1 MTEGDAAFMKMFKRV
16 GALTLA
22 LCCASALCLGLA
34 ALSDGVFRGYLEPW
48 PVLAQAEEKEQ
59 TQEPTEQPQET
70 DLPQETQQPDETEA
84 TDSEHTQSTVTPT
97 PTPSPAPAAAPETEA
112 VFIAQATNIPAQASD
127 DVADLLNGI
136 AQAAATVRP
145 NQYLLEDTL
154 RVEKAVIDPNALA
167 VTPPFFDTLRR
178 LYKSAMG
185 MDLPAE
191 GYAWDV
197 DYSQG
202 ILCARLLPRDMVLR
216 QMNGETDF
224 MDYRIYLSAA
234 AGGSGFAAADSYTWS
249 ASVEGFRMT
258 ANQWGEKLYSD
269 IREMLRGI
277 CEPEERVITGMQA
290 ENGLLRYCLQGVDDP
305 QQVDYLDYF
314 VPGYD
319 EESDRA
325 IQEQAFRQFANILYR
340 CRDYLPV
347 RNARGERD
355 SLINRDILLAELAQI
370 TGREMTVTTISRR
383 SAGLGDSGACKTVRV
398 DLAYDALPY
407 GLKICMARAAAAQN
421 IEEPDGQTLTD
432 MRIDDDGTVYACI
445 SGPTDQPVTFA
456 IGHSEWND
464 SLTLALELD
473 TD

>member
-1 MTEGDAAFMKMFKRV
+1 MKMFKRI
-16 GALTLA
+16 GTLTLA
-22 LCCASALCLGLA
+22 LCCAAAVCFGLA

-48 PVLAQAEEKEQ
+48 PAMARAEEKEQ
-59 TQEPTEQPQET
+59 PQEMEQT
-70 DLPQETQQPDETEA
+70 DQPKGTLYWLVQP
-84 TDSEHTQSTVTPT
+84 TVVHTV
-97 PTPSPAPAAAPETEA
+97 TPSPAPAAAPETESDVLQVEISV
-112 VFIAQATNIPAQASD
+112 VFPDPNDAAA
-127 DVADLLNGI
+127 LLNGI

-167 VTPPFFDTLRR
+167 VTPPFFDTLRK
-178 LYKSAMG
+178 LYKSAAG
-185 MDLPAE
+185 IDLPAE

-197 DYSQG
+197 DYSEG

-224 MDYRIYLSAA
+224 MDYRIYLTAA
-234 AGGSGFAAADSYTWS
+234 GGGSGFAAADSYTWS
-249 ASVEGFRMT
+249 ASLEGFRMT
-258 ANQWGEKLYSD
+258 ANQWGEKLYGD

-290 ENGLLRYCLQGVDDP
+290 ENGLLRYCLQGVNDP
-305 QQVDYLDYF
+305 QQVDYLEYF

-319 EESDRA
+319 EEGDRE

-347 RNARGERD
+347 RNAKGERD
-355 SLINRDILLAELAQI
+355 NLINMDILLQELAQI
-370 TGREMTVTTISRR
+370 TEREMTVTVMGRR

-407 GLKICMARAAAAQN
+407 GLKICMARAATAQN
-421 IEEPDGQTLTD
+421 MEEPDGQTLTD
-432 MRIDDDGTVYACI
+432 IRIDDDGTVYACL
-445 SGPTDQPVTFA
+445 SDLADQPVTFA

-464 SLTLALELD
+464 SLSLALELD